1 MSLKV
6 KNGSDTSTV
15 DEAHLRTILDSMVEA
30 VFVTDDNG
38 RVTLTNRALDELVT
52 RDVLGRRGK
61 NVIKS
66 KELKQAIRLARKEG
80 KATGVELESHIAD
93 RVHSFHAQV
102 SPLPDGAG
110 VVTVLHDVT
119 ELKNADRIRRDF
131 VANASHELRTPLTAV
146 RGFAETLRDG
156 AFENPAATLR
166 FSEAI
171 VRHTKRLQ
179 RLAEDLTVLSQAESP
194 DKDYESWPTD
204 VRAVCR
210 ECVSSLDSFAREKSI
225 TLRYEL
231 PDDPVMVTLSAQALD
246 HVLINL
252 IENAIKYSS
261 EGGKVTVRV
270 LSNDEQVSVEVADD
284 GAGIPL
290 KYHERIFE
298 RFYRVDKGRTRVVGG
313 TGLGL
318 SIARHLTRRLGG
330 TIELDSELD
339 VGSTFRVVLP
349 LESANDE
356 ESS

>member
-1 MSLKV
+1 MSLKD
-6 KNGSDTSTV
+6 KSGHPTV
-15 DEAHLRTILDSMVEA
+15 DEAHLRTILDAMVEA
-30 VFVTDDNG
+30 VFVTDDKG

-52 RDVLGRRGK
+52 RDVVGRRGK

-66 KELKQAIRLARKEG
+66 KELKQAIRRARKDGE
-80 KATGVELESHIAD
+80 ATGVELESHIGD
-93 RVHSFHAQV
+93 RVYSFHAQV

-119 ELKNADRIRRDF
+119 KLKNADRIRRDF

-146 RGFAETLRDG
+146 RGFAETLREG
-156 AFENPAATLR
+156 AYEDPVATLR

-179 RLAEDLTVLSQAESP
+179 RLAEDLTVLAQAESP

-204 VRAVCR
+204 VREVCQ
-210 ECVSSLDSFAREKSI
+210 ECVSSLESFAREKRI
-225 TLRYEL
+225 LLRHDL
-231 PDDPVMVTLSAQALD
+231 PAEPVMITLSAQALD
-246 HVLINL
+246 HILINL
-252 IENAIKYSS
+252 IENAIKYSGP
-261 EGGKVTVRV
+261 EGTVTVRV
-270 LSNDEQVSVEVADD
+270 LSNDEQISIEVADE

-290 KYHERIFE
+290 KYQERIFE
-298 RFYRVDKGRTRVVGG
+298 RFYRVDKGRSRVEGG

-330 TIELDSELD
+330 TIEVESELD
-339 VGSTFRVVLP
+339 AGSTFRVVLP
-349 LESANDE
+349 LESANDD